1 MFQQLA
7 GPRAQQEAAPALTP
21 RPCLSVDTSPS
32 HPFPLLFSL
41 FPNPAPFPL
50 PAREGN
56 SFSPLLQF
64 SPVCLLHLVPSPF
77 PSLTFVLSLSLL
89 SPPPPSPPPLLPFLS
104 SSLPPQLD
112 FLVLNSSSGNSR
124 PGSTRVFFF
133 GQNQGVQTRAKCAQE
148 KRRKRKLI

>member
-21 RPCLSVDTSPS
+21 RPCLSFSPLPS
-32 HPFPLLFSL
+32 TLLPISQ
-41 FPNPAPFPL
+41 PCPL
-50 PAREGN
+50 PASGSRGQL
-56 SFSPLLQF
+56 FLPTAAVLTRL
-64 SPVCLLHLVPSPF
+64 
-77 PSLTFVLSLSLL
+77 SLTPCPLPLSFPDICPLSLSLL